1 MRRRLLTFVIVAA
14 VTAASTSAWLYDGN
28 LIAAVDPIIPAQ
40 AALDWNAQ
48 ALASREGIAPGTPA
62 SAPAS
67 AVPAEGEKTDPKT
80 GE

>member
-48 ALASREGIAPGTPA
+48 ALASREGIAPA
-62 SAPAS
+62 APAVT
-67 AVPAEGEKTDPKT
+67 APPVTDDEGTNA